1 MKVTPE
7 AILSRVVTES
17 IPMMR
22 KQSILSAVLVL
33 LVGLTKAQPFVRLQ
47 PLEHRPA
54 TIQQQTIDYQVA
66 WGISD
71 TLSLPFFEDFA
82 HDIGYPAESRWTDNL
97 VWVNNSFPKKAPNF
111 GVATFDHL
119 DAHGNPYH
127 TLDKRNMVFADSLT
141 SQPLNLQFKRVGNQT
156 INYKPTDSIYVS
168 FFVQRQG
175 IGDAPEAEDSLI
187 LYFKNIRNEW
197 VKTWGIAGGFVG
209 NFQEFFVPIAHY
221 DYLIPNFQFRFV
233 NYTKATGNLN
243 HWHLDYIR
251 IDKNRKYSEMSIQDV
266 GISSVNTGLFTDY
279 SNMPFSHYRYNNS
292 LRGMGPAMVAKNL
305 NSIAV
310 QTRFQLSIFNQY
322 NKQIYLKPFAAST
335 RNLRGQGDTA
345 EKYESLLFD
354 SLSTATPKIR
364 FVYSVNPQS
373 NDITPDNYNAF
384 TNNNSISQSHT
395 VMPWYAYDDGSA
407 EGGFG
412 LDYAFL
418 GNLKGQFAMDFN
430 VIKSDSLRGLAIYFN
445 QSLTD
450 VTARSF
456 RLRIWKEISPVGR
469 PDNQDKLVYEM
480 PMDRPVY
487 SDSING
493 FSYIF
498 FDSAIYLP
506 AGKYYV
512 GWLQQMPY
520 VLNIGYDNNYRYQG
534 KEQTN
539 PHLYSNLL
547 GSWEYAGGDAKG
559 TPMIRMLF
567 GERIEYAFSTPKI
580 AKPSLRLYPNPCK
593 DYIHLQGPLHEDAKV
608 EIWDVAGKLHLHT
621 DFSNRIFVG
630 DLMPGHYYLRC
641 IGKDRQITY
650 NHFIKI

>member
-1 MKVTPE
+1 
-7 AILSRVVTES
+7 
-17 IPMMR
+17 MR
-22 KQSILSAVLVL
+22 FKSFISAVFL
-33 LVGLTKAQPFVRLQ
+33 LTVGLTKAQPYVRLQ
-47 PLEHRPA
+47 PLGHRIAQPVEN
-54 TIQQQTIDYQVA
+54 TVLQQIA

-71 TLSLPFFEDFA
+71 TLTLPFFEDFS
-82 HDIGYPAESRWTDNL
+82 HEIGYPQSDRWTDNL
-97 VWVNNSFPKKAPNF
+97 VWINNSFPKKAPNF

-119 DAHGNPYH
+119 DAHGNPYQ

-141 SQPLNLQFKRVGNQT
+141 SQPINLQFKRIGSQT
-156 INYKPTDSIYVS
+156 INYKPTDSIYIS

-175 IGDAPEAEDSLI
+175 IGDAPELEDSLL

-197 VKTWGIAGGFVG
+197 VRVWALPGGFVG
-209 NFQEFFVPIAHY
+209 DFKEYFAPIAHY
-221 DYLIPNFQFRFV
+221 DYLTPNFQFRFV
-233 NYTKATGNLN
+233 NFTKATGNLN

-251 IDKNRKYSEMSIQDV
+251 IEKNRRFGEKTIQDV
-266 GISSVNTGLFTDY
+266 GVNQVSSGLFMDY
-279 SNMPFSHYRYNNS
+279 SNVPFSHYRYNNS
-292 LRGMGPAMVAKNL
+292 IRGTGPSLVAKNL

-322 NKQIYLKPFAAST
+322 NKQVYLKPFSAST
-335 RNLRGQGDTA
+335 RNLAANGDTT

-354 SLSTATPKIR
+354 SLSTATPKLKYI
-364 FVYSVNPQS
+364 YSINPQS
-373 NDITPDNYNAF
+373 NDITPDNYNAE
-384 TNNNSISQSHT
+384 TNNNTIIQSHT

-430 VIKSDSLRGLAIYFN
+430 VIKSDSLRGLAVYFN

-450 VTARSF
+450 VSARSF
-456 RLRIWKEISPVGR
+456 KLRIWKAISPIGR
-469 PDNQDKLVYEM
+469 PDNQDQLIYEVSM
-480 PMDRPVY
+480 ARPIY

-498 FDSAIYLP
+498 FDSALYLP

-534 KEQTN
+534 KDQSN

-547 GSWEYAGGDAKG
+547 GSWEFAGGDAKG

-567 GERIEYAFSTPKI
+567 GERIEYAFSNKTI
-580 AKPSLRLYPNPCK
+580 SKPTLALYPNPCV
-593 DYIHLQGPLHEDAKV
+593 DYIHLNGNSNEGSKI
-608 EIWDVAGKLHLHT
+608 EIWDISGKLHLHA
-621 DFSNRIFVG
+621 DYSNRIFVG

-641 IGKDRQITY
+641 IGKNSQITY
-650 NHFIKI
+650 NHFIKL

>member
-1 MKVTPE
+1 LFLHDFE
-7 AILSRVVTES
+7 ANS
-17 IPMMR
+17 IKM
-22 KQSILSAVLVL
+22 SIKSIISAVILFF
-33 LVGLTKAQPFVRLQ
+33 VGQTIAQPFVRFQ
-47 PLEHRPA
+47 PLVHRPSVA
-54 TIQQQTIDYQVA
+54 SETPINQQIA

-71 TLSLPFFEDFA
+71 TLTLPFFEDFA
-82 HDIGYPAESRWTDNL
+82 HITGYPQESRWTDNL

-119 DAHGNPYH
+119 DAQGNPYH

-141 SQPLNLQFKRVGNQT
+141 SQPINLQFKRQGNQT
-156 INYKPTDSIYVS
+156 INYKPTDSIYIS
-168 FFVQRQG
+168 FFIQRQG
-175 IGDAPEAEDSLI
+175 IGDAPEVEDSLL

-209 NFQEFFVPIAHY
+209 DFQEYFVAIAHY

-243 HWHLDYIR
+243 HWHIDYIR
-251 IDKNRKYSEMSIQDV
+251 IEKNRKAGEKSIQDV
-266 GISSVNTGLFTDY
+266 GLGSVNTGLFTDF
-279 SNMPFSHYRYNNS
+279 SNVPFSHYRYNNS
-292 LRGMGPAMVAKNL
+292 IRGVGPSMVARNL
-305 NSIAV
+305 NPIAV
-310 QTRFQLSIFNQY
+310 QTRFQMSIFNQY
-322 NKQIYLKPFAAST
+322 NTQVYIKPFTAST
-335 RNLRGQGDTA
+335 RNLKGSDDTT

-354 SLSTATPKIR
+354 SLGTSTPTLK

-373 NDITPDNYNAF
+373 NDITPDNYNAE
-384 TNNNSISQSHT
+384 TNNNTITQSHK

-450 VTARSF
+450 VSARSF
-456 RLRIWKEISPVGR
+456 KLRIWKELSPVGR
-469 PDNQDKLVYEM
+469 PDNQDKLVYEISM
-480 PMDRPVY
+480 ARPMY

-534 KEQTN
+534 KDQAN

-567 GERIEYAFSTPKI
+567 GERIEYAFSTQKL
-580 AKPSLRLYPNPCK
+580 AKSTLALYPNPCN
-593 DYIHLQGPLHEDAKV
+593 DYIHLNGSNLEGAKI
-608 EIWDVAGKLHLHT
+608 EIWDVTGKLHLHA

-641 IGKDRQITY
+641 IGKDRQITF

>member
-1 MKVTPE
+1 
-7 AILSRVVTES
+7 
-17 IPMMR
+17 MR
-22 KQSILSAVLVL
+22 LRSFISAVLL
-33 LVGLTKAQPFVRLQ
+33 LIVGLSKAQQIVRLQ
-47 PLEHRPA
+47 PLQHRNA
-54 TIQQQTIDYQVA
+54 QVA
-66 WGISD
+66 ENTVFQQVSWGISD
-71 TLSLPFFEDFA
+71 TLTLPFFEDFA
-82 HDIGYPAESRWTDNL
+82 HEIGYPETARWTDNL

-119 DAHGNPYH
+119 DAHGNPYQ
-127 TLDKRNMVFADSLT
+127 TLNKRNMVFADSLT
-141 SQPLNLQFKRVGNQT
+141 SQPINLQFKRIGSST
-156 INYKPTDSIYVS
+156 INYKPTDSIYIS

-175 IGDAPEAEDSLI
+175 IGDAPELEDSLH

-197 VKTWGIAGGFVG
+197 IRTWAIAGDFVG
-209 NFQEFFVPIAHY
+209 EFKEYFVPIAHY
-221 DYLIPNFQFRFV
+221 DYLTPNFQFRFV

-251 IDKNRKYSEMSIQDV
+251 IEKNRRFGEKTIQDV
-266 GISSVNTGLFTDY
+266 GINQVTNGLFMDY
-279 SNMPFSHYRYNNS
+279 SNVPFSHYKYNNS
-292 LRGMGPAMVAKNL
+292 IRGTGPTMAVKNL

-310 QTRFQLSIFNQY
+310 QTRFQLSIFNRY
-322 NKQIYLKPFAAST
+322 NTQVYQKPFAAST
-335 RNLRGQGDTA
+335 RNVNAGGDTT

-354 SLSTATPKIR
+354 SLSTSTPSLKY
-364 FVYSVNPQS
+364 VYSINPQS
-373 NDITPDNYNAF
+373 NDITPDNYNAQ
-384 TNNNSISQSHT
+384 TNNNTIIQSHT

-418 GNLKGQFAMDFN
+418 GNLKGQFAMEFN
-430 VIKSDSLRGLAIYFN
+430 VIKADSLRGLAVYFN

-450 VTARSF
+450 VSARSF
-456 RLRIWKEISPVGR
+456 KLRVWKAISPIGR
-469 PDNQDKLVYEM
+469 PDNQDQLIYEM
-480 PMDRPVY
+480 PMARPIY

-498 FDSAIYLP
+498 FDSAIHLP

-534 KEQTN
+534 KDQSN

-547 GSWEYAGGDAKG
+547 GSWEFAGGDAKG

-567 GERIEYAFSTPKI
+567 GERVEYAFSNKTI
-580 AKPSLRLYPNPCK
+580 AKPNLTLYPNPCK
-593 DYIHLQGPLHEDAKV
+593 DYVQLNGANFEGSKI
-608 EIWDVAGKLHLHT
+608 EIWDISGKLHLHA
-621 DFSNRIFVG
+621 DYSSRIFVG

-641 IGKDRQITY
+641 IGKNSQITY
-650 NHFIKI
+650 NHFIKL

>member
-1 MKVTPE
+1 MNFT
-7 AILSRVVTES
+7 IFDMRV
-17 IPMMR
+17 R
-22 KQSILSAVLVL
+22 SILFALVL
-33 LVGLTKAQPFVRLQ
+33 LFVGLTNAQPFVRLQ
-47 PLEHRPA
+47 PLVHRP
-54 TIQQQTIDYQVA
+54 IVQQDFPKANPIA

-71 TLSLPFFEDFA
+71 TLSLPFFEDFV
-82 HDIGYPAESRWTDNL
+82 HESGYPKEARWTDNL

-119 DAHGNPYH
+119 NAQGNPYQ
-127 TLDKRNMVFADSLT
+127 TLDKRNMVYADSLT
-141 SQPLNLQFKRVGNQT
+141 SQPINLQFKRVGSQT
-156 INYKPTDSIYVS
+156 INYKPTDSIYLS

-175 IGDAPEAEDSLI
+175 IGDAPEVEDSLL

-197 VKTWGIAGGFVG
+197 VKTWGVAGGFVG
-209 NFQEFFVPIAHY
+209 DFREYFVAIAHY

-233 NYTKATGNLN
+233 NFTKATGNLN
-243 HWHLDYIR
+243 HWHIDYIR
-251 IDKNRKYSEMSIQDV
+251 IEKNRKAGEKSIQDV
-266 GISSVNTGLFTDY
+266 GLSQVSTGLFMDY
-279 SNMPFSHYRYNNS
+279 TNVPFSHYRYNNS
-292 LRGMGPAMVAKNL
+292 IRGMGPSMVAKNL

-310 QTRFQLSIFNQY
+310 QTRFQMSIFNQY
-322 NKQIYLKPFAAST
+322 NKQVYLKPFTAST
-335 RNLRGQGDTA
+335 RNLKANGDTT

-354 SLSTATPKIR
+354 SLSTSTPKLKYI
-364 FVYSVNPQS
+364 YSVNPQS
-373 NDITPDNYNAF
+373 DDITPDNYNAE
-384 TNNNSISQSHT
+384 TNNNTITQTHT
-395 VMPWYAYDDGSA
+395 VMPWYSYDDGSA

-430 VIKSDSLRGLAIYFN
+430 VIKSDSIRGLAVYFN

-450 VTARSF
+450 VSARSF
-456 RLRIWKEISPVGR
+456 KLRIWKEISPIGR
-469 PDNQDKLVYEM
+469 PDNQDKLVYEVSM
-480 PMDRPVY
+480 ARPIY

-534 KEQTN
+534 KDQAN

-547 GSWEYAGGDAKG
+547 GSWEFAGSDAKG
-559 TPMIRMLF
+559 TPMIRLLF
-567 GERIEYAFSTPKI
+567 GERIEYAFSAPKI
-580 AKPSLRLYPNPCK
+580 AKSTLALYPNPCK
-593 DYIHLQGPLHEDAKV
+593 EYIHLNGNYSEGSKI
-608 EIWDVAGKLHLHT
+608 EIWDISGKLCLQA

-641 IGKDRQITY
+641 IGKNHQITF

>member
-1 MKVTPE
+1 
-7 AILSRVVTES
+7 
-17 IPMMR
+17 MR
-22 KQSILSAVLVL
+22 FKSFISAVFL
-33 LVGLTKAQPFVRLQ
+33 LTVGLTKAQPYVRLQ
-47 PLEHRPA
+47 PLGHRTAQPVEN
-54 TIQQQTIDYQVA
+54 TVLKQIA

-71 TLSLPFFEDFA
+71 TLTLPFFEDFS
-82 HDIGYPAESRWTDNL
+82 HEIGYPQSDRWTDNL
-97 VWVNNSFPKKAPNF
+97 VWINNSFPKKAPNF

-141 SQPLNLQFKRVGNQT
+141 SQPINLQFKLIGSQT
-156 INYKPTDSIYVS
+156 INYKPTDSIYIS

-175 IGDAPEAEDSLI
+175 IGDAPELEDSLM

-197 VKTWGIAGGFVG
+197 VRVWALPGGFVG
-209 NFQEFFVPIAHY
+209 DFKEYFAPIAHY
-221 DYLIPNFQFRFV
+221 DYLTPNFQFRFV
-233 NYTKATGNLN
+233 NFTKATGNLN

-251 IDKNRKYSEMSIQDV
+251 IEKNRRFGEKTIQDV
-266 GISSVNTGLFTDY
+266 GVNQVSSGLFMDY
-279 SNMPFSHYRYNNS
+279 SNVPFSHYRYNNS
-292 LRGMGPAMVAKNL
+292 IRGTGPSLIAKNL

-322 NKQIYLKPFAAST
+322 NKQVYLKPFSAST
-335 RNLRGQGDTA
+335 RNLAANGDTT

-354 SLSTATPKIR
+354 SLSTATPKLKYI
-364 FVYSVNPQS
+364 YSINPQS
-373 NDITPDNYNAF
+373 NDITPDNYNAE
-384 TNNNSISQSHT
+384 TNNNTIIQSHT

-430 VIKSDSLRGLAIYFN
+430 VIKSDSLRGLAVYFN

-450 VTARSF
+450 VSARSF
-456 RLRIWKEISPVGR
+456 KLRIWKAISPIGR
-469 PDNQDKLVYEM
+469 PDNQDQLIYEVSM
-480 PMDRPVY
+480 ARPIY

-498 FDSAIYLP
+498 FDSALYLP

-534 KEQTN
+534 KDQSN

-547 GSWEYAGGDAKG
+547 GSWEFAGGDAKG

-567 GERIEYAFSTPKI
+567 GERIEYAFSNKTI
-580 AKPSLRLYPNPCK
+580 SKPTLALYPNPCV
-593 DYIHLQGPLHEDAKV
+593 DYIHLNGNSNEGSKI
-608 EIWDVAGKLHLHT
+608 EIWDISGKLHLHA
-621 DFSNRIFVG
+621 DYSNRIFVG

-641 IGKDRQITY
+641 IGKNSQITY
-650 NHFIKI
+650 NHFIKL